1 MSVRATQFW
10 FQLTIIITIDWVSW
24 MSEEVIERVDEL
36 VRKNNIKYKGKG
48 CMMKMSKAKKHTSRP

>member
-1 MSVRATQFW
+1 
-10 FQLTIIITIDWVSW
+10 